1 MWIKTSKQYREE
13 TSRKIS
19 WGHWFAFFNILWAII
34 LGARY
39 AFIMDWP
46 DTLFGKLYFSL
57 AFSVTSALL
66 SLHFICCSFFRW
78 VFSSKMTALF
88 VASPS
93 FSPQLVP
100 HSYWSIAKCFLA
112 STCTYLTLFGIY
124 WSILRMVSCHGLGK
138 FSLPQCHW
146 FY

>member
-46 DTLFGKLYFSL
+46 DTLFGKLYF
-57 AFSVTSALL
+57 F
-66 SLHFICCSFFRW
+66 
-78 VFSSKMTALF
+78 
-88 VASPS
+88 
-93 FSPQLVP
+93 
-100 HSYWSIAKCFLA
+100 
-112 STCTYLTLFGIY
+112 
-124 WSILRMVSCHGLGK
+124 
-138 FSLPQCHW
+138 
-146 FY
+146 